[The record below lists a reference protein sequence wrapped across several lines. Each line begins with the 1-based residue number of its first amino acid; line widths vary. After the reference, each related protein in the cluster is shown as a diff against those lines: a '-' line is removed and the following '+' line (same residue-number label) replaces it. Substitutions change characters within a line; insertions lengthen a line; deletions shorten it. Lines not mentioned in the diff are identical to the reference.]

1 MSEQIRVLVIDDSA
15 FMRKSLSL
23 LLESDPG
30 IKVIGTARDG
40 QDGIDKI
47 QQLKPD
53 IVTLDIEMPRMDGL
67 TALQIIMKECPLP
80 VLMVSSMTTEGA
92 EATIRGMELGAVD
105 FIPKQLSYVS
115 LDIVKIKNDL
125 LEKVH
130 EIFQSRCLRK
140 RFSRLRAPRPSVEE
154 PETPSIV
161 TAAGWNGTSPGIE
174 FPVVAIGVS
183 TGGPFALH
191 ALLPK
196 IPKTFPKGIVI
207 VQHMPPK
214 FTKSLADRLNNLS
227 ELTVK
232 EAEEGDIVQEG
243 VALVAPGG
251 LHLTFRRNDIRS
263 VAVHLSE
270 EPTKTL
276 HRPSV
281 DVMMISAAEVF
292 GPGVLGII
300 MTGMGKDGLEGL
312 KLIKQRSGYVIAQ
325 NEETCVVY
333 GMPRAAVEAGLSDV
347 IAPLEQIPEILTSIV
362 LH

>member
-1 MSEQIRVLVIDDSA
+1 MSEYIRVLVIDDSA
-15 FMRKSLSL
+15 FMRRSLTL
-23 LLESDPG
+23 LLESDPD

-47 QQLKPD
+47 RQLKPD

-67 TALQIIMKECPLP
+67 TALEIIMKENPLP

-92 EATIRGMELGAVD
+92 DATIRGMELGAVD

-115 LDIVKIKNDL
+115 LDIVRIKDDL
-125 LEKVH
+125 LAKVH
-130 EIFQSRCLRK
+130 AIYRSRCLRS
-140 RFSRLRAPRPSVEE
+140 RFTRLRTSQPFVELPPAPSAVIPKL
-154 PETPSIV
+154 
-161 TAAGWNGTSPGIE
+161 WDGTSPGID
-174 FPVVAIGVS
+174 FAMVAIGVS

-191 ALLPK
+191 AIMPK

-227 ELTVK
+227 EITVK
-232 EAEEGDIVQEG
+232 EAEEGDVVQQG
-243 VALVAPGG
+243 IALVAPGG
-251 LHLTFRRNDIRS
+251 LHITFQKNEKER
-263 VAVHLSE
+263 VVTHLSD
-270 EPTKTL
+270 EPTNTL

-281 DVMMISAAEVF
+281 DVMMSSAAAVF
-292 GPGVLGII
+292 GPAVLAII

-312 KLIKQRSGYVIAQ
+312 KMIKRKNGYVIAQ

-333 GMPRAAVEAGLSDV
+333 GMPRAAVDAGLSDV
-347 IAPLEQIPEILTSIV
+347 VAPLEQIPEILTTIV
-362 LH
+362 NR